1 MRPKSISMRQPKV
14 FISYSHDS
22 EEHKSRVYALSERLR
37 KDGIDCHIDQ
47 YETAPPEG
55 WARWTRNQ
63 IRQADLVLIVCTET
77 YERRYEGTEVAG
89 KGAGA
94 KWEGG
99 IITQEL
105 YESQG
110 RNNKFIPVV
119 FSARDRAHIP
129 LELRQGTFHV
139 VDSDRGY
146 EGLYRHLTDQPAA
159 VKGTLGKL
167 RPMPA
172 LKRRQDFSKA
182 PGKKSAGRTA
192 DTSGARAP
200 KAGVTKSA
208 ARKSRALAPQSLVL
222 IILPEG
228 NPLFVEATRIESTET
243 KIGISL
249 LAGDPRQAAS
259 IGSLRTSTGGQPIA
273 VAFGTTALWARVVS
287 AKQVVERGGEVWE
300 LELQPDENANR
311 RNNVLTEYS
320 FNNYSPDYIAELRAR
335 RILLDEKLPEA
346 LGVGRGGI
354 SNLDAGLLAHA
365 VEGGYGSRIQV
376 KDSPFPLLFSAL
388 KGDADEILAAAKL
401 YAVLLLLLTNTV
413 ERIHRLELRM
423 KGKVKL
429 AVKFEGQRTARYS
442 NQPAPVI
449 KVEGTCELT
458 EDG

>member
-1 MRPKSISMRQPKV
+1 MRQPKV

-22 EEHKSRVYALSERLR
+22 GEHKSRVYSLSERLR

-63 IRQADLVLIVCTET
+63 IRQADLVLVVCTET

-105 YESQG
+105 YESEG
-110 RNNKFIPVV
+110 RNSKFIPVV
-119 FSARDRAHIP
+119 FSAGDRAHIP
-129 LELRQGTFHV
+129 LELRQGTYHV
-139 VDSDRGY
+139 VDGEQGY
-146 EGLYRHLTDQPAA
+146 EGLYRHLTEQPAV
-159 VKGTLGKL
+159 VKGPLGKL
-167 RPMPA
+167 KPMPP
-172 LKRRQDFSKA
+172 LKRRQDFSKSPA
-182 PGKKSAGRTA
+182 KKSGGRAA
-192 DTSGARAP
+192 DSSGPRAS
-200 KAGVTKSA
+200 KAGGAKSA
-208 ARKSRALAPQSLVL
+208 ARKSRARAPQSLVL
-222 IILPEG
+222 VISPEG
-228 NPLFVEATRIESTET
+228 HPLFFEATRVESSET
-243 KIGISL
+243 SISMSL
-249 LAGDPRQAAS
+249 LAVDHRQAAS
-259 IGSLRTSTGGQPIA
+259 IGSLRTSTRGQPIA

-287 AKQVVERGGEVWE
+287 VKQVVERGGEAWE
-300 LELQPDENANR
+300 LALQPDENANR
-311 RNNVLTEYS
+311 RSNVLTEYS

-376 KDSPFPLLFSAL
+376 KDSPFPSLFTGL
-388 KGDADEILAAAKL
+388 KGDADEVLAAAKL

-413 ERIHRLELRM
+413 ERIPRLELRM
-423 KGKVKL
+423 KGKAKL

-449 KVEGTCELT
+449 KVEGVCELT
-458 EDG
+458 EGS